1 VPASVHRARAGARL
15 GFVGLTLAYV
25 AALAGAEVLVWT
37 AHPLAGA
44 ICYTVEY
51 LVLVNLTVLSY
62 LRTPEADRAGG
73 GPWRLAVVASVPV
86 LDRLLVLS
94 VAPFQSRAVEVSVFW
109 GLPLL
114 AAVLAL
120 GRLPLLAWA
129 GAGRFGHHALRPSG
143 ALAILV
149 TSSALGLGAV
159 AALWGRG
166 AGWSV
171 NRWPPIVLITAVL
184 AFCAQE
190 WIYRRVVQPV
200 ATDLGGAVFGML
212 ATSALVAFTWVAAVA
227 ALGPIRPI
235 MVVVVVLG
243 AFLFGLATV
252 RGRLVGAVVLARGL
266 FTLCMLGI
274 SPDDLGKADS
284 IGLFAP
290 ISVVLLAA
298 YLLVLLIGAG
308 VVELGRRQPRLWALA
323 LFTALVLLLLYVIQP
338 GGEGPAHSLSA
349 STDVSLADQVARTGR
364 ILHLGPSLA
373 WPGFFSSTG
382 FWAGATGLASVTMM
396 QSWVALALA
405 CINSVAIFSIARTVL
420 DGILGARLRDRA
432 AWLATWIFIIG
443 SWAAQ
448 DYFSAQSLS
457 YVLFLGA
464 LAATMR
470 HVVQPSPVRGGRAW
484 ILQGMVPPSKSRERT
499 MACVVVVVSAIAIAV
514 THAPTSYALVAV
526 LAVLLL
532 WRRLSPVWLPLAALA
547 LPVLWFALGA
557 KTIWGGNM
565 SWIFDSMA
573 AADGSAR
580 ARLSD
585 RLVLSFGHG
594 SGTGLLI
601 AIMSVTAAGALL
613 GYAMM
618 RRRGTRSW
626 LLPALAA
633 SAFALAALDPFNSEA
648 FVRSYLFA
656 LPWIAIGGA
665 VALDALVLP
674 GFLRQDVG
682 PLEDRLAGG
691 PAFEVRDLAQRALQ
705 EAGKKQ

>member
-565 SWIFDSMA
+565 SWIFSMA